1 MSKSDK
7 IKLEAQ
13 IEYTNLLEAIL
24 EKAFGEEGFKKLME
38 DIAAE
43 AGKLPQNPE
52 NTEKPKKTYKERVKK
67 WRILKIS

>member
-38 DIAAE
+38 DIATE

-52 NTEKPKKTYKERVKK
+52 NTEKPKKFKERAKK
-67 WRILKIS
+67 

>member
-24 EKAFGEEGFKKLME
+24 EKAFGAEGFRKLME

-43 AGKLPQNPE
+43 AGKSSE
-52 NTEKPKKTYKERVKK
+52 NQENKEKPVKKYKERVKK
-67 WRILKIS
+67 

>member
-1 MSKSDK
+1 MSKSDQ
-7 IKLEAQ
+7 IKLQAQ

-43 AGKLPQNPE
+43 AGKLPEKQ
-52 NTEKPKKTYKERVKK
+52 EKPKKYKERVKK
-67 WRILKIS
+67 

>member
-1 MSKSDK
+1 MSNSDK
-7 IKLEAQ
+7 IKLQAQ

-43 AGKLPQNPE
+43 AGKLPEKQE
-52 NTEKPKKTYKERVKK
+52 NPKKYKEKVKK
-67 WRILKIS
+67 

>member
-1 MSKSDK
+1 MAKSDK

-43 AGKLPQNPE
+43 AGSLPQKQ
-52 NTEKPKKTYKERVKK
+52 EKA
-67 WRILKIS
+67 

>member
-1 MSKSDK
+1 MNKSDK

-24 EKAFGEEGFKKLME
+24 EKAFGAEGFRKLME

-43 AGKLPQNPE
+43 AGKMPE
-52 NTEKPKKTYKERVKK
+52 KQEKPVKKYKERVKK
-67 WRILKIS
+67 